1 MTVGERCGVRSGG
14 RDAHNQVVV
23 VARRFGL
30 ACESDDNVCVIRR
43 SVHCGSRMYHNS
55 SFGSVGRASVS

>member
-23 VARRFGL
+23 VARRSGL
-30 ACESDDNVCVIRR
+30 NGESDIVSVMRR
-43 SVHCGSRMYHNS
+43 WIHCGSCMYHRS

>member
-23 VARRFGL
+23 VARRSGL
-30 ACESDDNVCVIRR
+30 NGESDIVSVMRR
-43 SVHCGSRMYHNS
+43 
-55 SFGSVGRASVS
+55 